1 MGQAPVTQRPRLLAV
16 DVDGTLLHGGRI
28 DPADRRALH
37 RAARDGITVCLCTGR
52 SWPEVRTIWES
63 LALPA
68 PHAPV
73 VCVGGALVAEPDTD
87 RTLYSR
93 PFDRPAAAEVA
104 EYMHQAGYPVMAL
117 VDAWREGF
125 DYFLI
130 GRYDGNPVYRRFF
143 DGRELNIRRADALD
157 AADGPRT
164 LRVSV
169 LDDHAPADRLLER
182 LRRDFAG
189 RIECQRVHLAHVDVH
204 VVETFRAGTT
214 KLSALIYIGQGLR
227 VAPAAMA
234 AIGDDHNDIPMLA
247 GAGISAAPADA
258 PEQVRQAAR
267 LTVAPRGQG
276 GVAEFVEAILAAP
289 R

>member
-1 MGQAPVTQRPRLLAV
+1 MTRPPRLLAV
-16 DVDGTLLHGGRI
+16 DVDGTLLHDGRI
-28 DPADRRALH
+28 DPADRDALA
-37 RAARDGITVCLCTGR
+37 RAAVEGVTVCLCTGR
-52 SWPEVRTIWES
+52 SWREVRPIWES
-63 LALPA
+63 LDLPA

-73 VCVGGALVAEPDTD
+73 VCVGGALVAEPDTG

-93 PFDRPAAAEVA
+93 PFDRPAAAELA
-104 EYMHQAGYPVMAL
+104 GYMHRAGYPVMAL

-130 GRYDGNPVYRRFF
+130 GRCDGNPVYGRFF
-143 DGRELNIRRADALD
+143 DGRELGIRPSEGLD
-157 AADGPRT
+157 PADGPRT

-169 LDDHAPADRLLER
+169 LDEEAPADRLLAR

-189 RIECQRVHLAHVDVH
+189 RIECQRVHLPHAGVH
-204 VVETFRAGTT
+204 VVETFRAGAT
-214 KLSALIYIGQGLR
+214 KLTALAHVGQGYR
-227 VAPAAMA
+227 IAPAAMA

-247 GAGISAAPADA
+247 GVGLSAAPADA
-258 PEQVRQAAR
+258 PEEVRRAAH

-276 GVAEFVEAILAAP
+276 GVAEFVGKLLSPA